1 MEILYVV
8 LIIVAIFIALVAV
21 AIIVGTSVVRRN
33 RRLNKL
39 KRLRQQPPVP
49 PNPPIP
55 DIVNF
60 TSPGIVPVTAPEAI
74 KSAANS
80 IVTPVVPDGQTVRVR
95 NTDDLNKYYVAGN
108 DPFIEI
114 FNDTLKDDVEH
125 KLNNSNKGYAEV
137 TFDDIII
144 EIINETTIDEG
155 YIGDDDDLD
164 SNPYE
169 RLLHVWKNNQP
180 LHSGSIAHEI
190 WSGGLYDFYL
200 ELNTRRNGENLDQA
214 LITIVYT
221 PTFSNNNNGNILRYR
236 AEYFYKDENK
246 EDDTEYYNIDNL
258 DQMIAD
264 MNARMPIS

>member
-39 KRLRQQPPVP
+39 KRLQRQPPV
-49 PNPPIP
+49 PPIP

-60 TSPGIVPVTAPEAI
+60 ISPGIVPVTAPEAI

-95 NTDDLNKYYVAGN
+95 NTGDLNKYYVAGN
-108 DPFIEI
+108 DPFVEI

-137 TFDDIII
+137 TFDDIIL
-144 EIINETTIDEG
+144 EIIDRTTSDAEG

-169 RLLHVWKNNQP
+169 RLLRTWENNQP
-180 LHSGSIAHEI
+180 LHSGRITHGN
-190 WSGGLYDFYL
+190 WDGGLYDFYL
-200 ELNTRRNGENLDQA
+200 ELDALRNSRTQA

-221 PTFSNNNNGNILRYR
+221 PTRINNNNGNILRFR
-236 AEYFYKDENK
+236 VEYYNMDTEQVDEI
-246 EDDTEYYNIDNL
+246 EYYNIDNL

-264 MNARMPIS
+264 MNTRMPV